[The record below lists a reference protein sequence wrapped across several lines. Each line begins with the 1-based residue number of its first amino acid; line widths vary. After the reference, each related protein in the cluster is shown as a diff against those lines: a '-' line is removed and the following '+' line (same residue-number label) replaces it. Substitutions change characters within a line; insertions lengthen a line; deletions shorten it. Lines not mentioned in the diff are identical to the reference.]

1 MLLPVFSILITPA
14 LAILAS
20 AFEIVPAFISILLK
34 IVVSLLAVR
43 CSLIPCLVSAI
54 HALLPL
60 IVAVLRPLTP
70 IRSLLRPSRTFAQS
84 RTFCREVR
92 RAIGDCSADRRAPA
106 AAPEASPKKFPT
118 SPALGRCPGCAPGR
132 PADPS
137 PGLAGSCDGP
147 PGRLAGRSAV
157 AGRSGFCEGRSAV
170 AGPGRVSG
178 RLGSCDG
185 RSEAS
190 GRTGFW

>member
-43 CSLIPCLVSAI
+43 GSLIPCLVSAI

-70 IRSLLRPSRTFAQS
+70 NSVAPPAEPDVRPIQDVLQGVAQGDWRLRPDHRSR
-84 RTFCREVR
+84 R
-92 RAIGDCSADRRAPA
+92 RA
-106 AAPEASPKKFPT
+106 
-118 SPALGRCPGCAPGR
+118 
-132 PADPS
+132 
-137 PGLAGSCDGP
+137 
-147 PGRLAGRSAV
+147 RSNSQKIPNV
-157 AGRSGFCEGRSAV
+157 A
-170 AGPGRVSG
+170 
-178 RLGSCDG
+178 
-185 RSEAS
+185 
-190 GRTGFW
+190 RTGPLTWLRAWTTSSTLAPVWRGAATAHLVDLSVDVLWPVIA